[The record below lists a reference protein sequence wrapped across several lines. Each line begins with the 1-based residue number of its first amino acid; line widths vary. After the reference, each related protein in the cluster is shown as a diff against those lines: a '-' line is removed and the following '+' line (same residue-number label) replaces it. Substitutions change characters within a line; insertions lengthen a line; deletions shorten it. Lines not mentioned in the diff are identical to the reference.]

1 MLYDIHNYAKIGIVL
16 TQAFPEA
23 SKCEVGFVA
32 ALKKILTDEYFELVE
47 IGQLPFSSL
56 NETVPAL
63 IKCAHMDFTYCGH
76 SRLFANKLNINSL
89 DETERQKAVAE
100 MKRGLDEAYAFGAS
114 EYQFLSRTYD
124 EDKIAEQ
131 IEALS
136 KSTREICEY
145 AKQYNI
151 PVTLEIFDHDIDKKS
166 LLGPIDRVT
175 AFLEKVKDLD
185 NFGFMVDCSHI
196 PMIRETISENL
207 DPIKDRILHAHMGNT
222 QIVDKNDVAYGD
234 MHPRF
239 GYPQSENDTE
249 YLTEFLQKLK
259 DFGYI
264 YEGGRNCLSFEVR
277 PTPNEDP
284 EIVIANAKRTLNEAW
299 RAVK

>member
-16 TQAFPEA
+16 TQAYPEA
-23 SKCEVGFVA
+23 SKCEVGFLS
-32 ALKKILTDEYFELVE
+32 ALKKIITDEYFELIE

-63 IKCAHMDFTYCGH
+63 IKSAHMDFTYCGH

-89 DETERQKAVAE
+89 DESERAKAVAE
-100 MKRGLDEAYAFGAS
+100 MKKGLDEAHAFGAS

-124 EDKIAEQ
+124 ETRIEEH
-131 IEALS
+131 IEALA

-145 AKQYNI
+145 AKQYDI
-151 PVTLEIFDHDIDKKS
+151 PVTIEIFDYDIDKRS
-166 LLGPIDRVT
+166 LLGPIDRVVS
-175 AFLEKVKDLD
+175 FVDKVKDLD

-196 PMIRETISENL
+196 PMIRETLSENL
-207 DPIKDRILHAHMGNT
+207 DPIKDKILHAHMGNT
-222 QIVDKNDVAYGD
+222 QIVDKSDVAYGD

-239 GYPQSENDTE
+239 GYPKGENDTE
-249 YLTEFLQKLK
+249 YLAAFLQKLK

-264 YEGGRNCLSFEVR
+264 YEGGKNDLSFEVR
-277 PTPNEDP
+277 PIPGEDP
-284 EIVIANAKRTLNEAW
+284 DIVIANAKRTLNEAW
-299 RAVK
+299 RLVK